1 MKFKIVFAGDFRS
14 YGLLCI
20 GWMSNLGHKR
30 KKFVENALWEKNSKF
45 PKKFKDIFFT
55 CEILKSPRLQPD
67 INSPDI
73 SQANFC
79 ADIWTEGESKKS
91 DFREIFHL
99 ISSPL
104 VPTKKDRNDLF
115 YFCTLNF
122 LLHILRTFFL
132 STKSFHFWK
141 LYTYITGKYLT
152 KIYPHHHI
160 VFNAS
165 LSGAGFFPSYNK
177 ALLVQKFYHLLVLQT
192 WFYILLFSCS
202 VRLFWGCEASR
213 IGCTWYW

>member
-1 MKFKIVFAGDFRS
+1 MEFKIVFAGDFRS

-45 PKKFKDIFFT
+45 PKKKFKYIFFT
-55 CEILKSPRLQPD
+55 CGILESSQLQSD

-122 LLHILRTFFL
+122 PVHILRTFFL
-132 STKSFHFWK
+132 STKSLHFWK
-141 LYTYITGKYLT
+141 LYTHVYIYGKIFDKNLSPP
-152 KIYPHHHI
+152 PHCI
-160 VFNAS
+160 
-165 LSGAGFFPSYNK
+165 
-177 ALLVQKFYHLLVLQT
+177 
-192 WFYILLFSCS
+192 
-202 VRLFWGCEASR
+202 
-213 IGCTWYW
+213 

>member
-1 MKFKIVFAGDFRS
+1 MKINILIFKKEFKIVFAGDFRS

-55 CEILKSPRLQPD
+55 CEILQSPQLQPG

-115 YFCTLNF
+115 YFCTYIEF
-122 LLHILRTFFL
+122 SCAYFEDFFL
-132 STKSFHFWK
+132 KHQIIAC
-141 LYTYITGKYLT
+141 LEIIHICTYIRENIWQKYKNKNIPT
-152 KIYPHHHI
+152 TQKIYPHHHI

-165 LSGAGFFPSYNK
+165 LSGAGFFPS
-177 ALLVQKFYHLLVLQT
+177 
-192 WFYILLFSCS
+192 
-202 VRLFWGCEASR
+202 
-213 IGCTWYW
+213 

>member
-122 LLHILRTFFL
+122 PVHILRTFFL
-132 STKSFHFWK
+132 STKSLHVWK
-141 LYTYITGKYLT
+141 LYTYVHIYGKIFDRNT
-152 KIYPHHHI
+152 KIRISPPPKKSIPTTTLYLMRLCLARA
-160 VFNAS
+160 FS
-165 LSGAGFFPSYNK
+165 LHKTKLFWFRSSIIA
-177 ALLVQKFYHLLVLQT
+177 
-192 WFYILLFSCS
+192 WFYN
-202 VRLFWGCEASR
+202 
-213 IGCTWYW
+213 TN